1 MNIQRIPRD
10 ELIKEKWNGCVHYA
24 PNGNIF
30 GYMWYLDFVAKDW
43 EALVEDDYV
52 SVFPLVYRQNWWGRP
67 ELYQPDLMRAMGIYS
82 VKALS
87 AIRIKAFLAAIPEAY
102 KKIDITVN
110 ARNRPP
116 RDDSFRTEEKAN
128 HLLMLKQPYESMRQN
143 YSEAFQQRL
152 KAAEAEGLLSIGSIK
167 PEKLA
172 DFYKKQRPRSA
183 ATERQFHALQRI
195 MYNVLHRGT
204 GFASAIT
211 HPDDPEELLAADFF
225 IFSHGRMLSLAPSVS
240 TKGKQF
246 GALEMLYDYMI
257 RSNANRP
264 LLLDFNTDGDTA
276 FAKSVGA
283 QSENY
288 YRIYRKQGWF

>member
-1 MNIQRIPRD
+1 MNIKRLHRD

-24 PNGNIF
+24 ANGNIF

-43 EALVEDDYV
+43 EALVEGDYL
-52 SVFPLVYRQNWWGRP
+52 SVFPLVYRQNWWGRL

-87 AIRIKAFLAAIPEAY
+87 AIRIKAFLEAIPEEY
-102 KKIDITVN
+102 KKIDITIN

-116 RDDSFRTEEKAN
+116 RDNSFQTEERTN
-128 HLLMLKQPYESMRQN
+128 HLLMLKQPYESMRDG
-143 YSEAFQQRL
+143 YSEAFRQKL
-152 KAAEAEGLLSIGSIK
+152 NTAEEAGLLPIGSIK

-172 DFYKKQRPRSA
+172 DFYRQQRPKNA
-183 ATERQFHALQRI
+183 ATEKQYHALHRI

-204 GFASAIT
+204 GFGSAIS
-211 HPDDPEELLAADFF
+211 HPDTGEILAADFF

-240 TKGKQF
+240 ARGKVL

-264 LLLDFNTDGDTA
+264 LLLDFNTSGELDFASNIGA
-276 FAKSVGA
+276 F
-283 QSENY
+283 SEND
-288 YRIYRKQGWF
+288 YRIYRKNGWL